1 MRRFFSQASIS
12 RKPNT
17 GAAQRPT
24 CADVQDPFASLN
36 PVYTIGE
43 HLARPLK
50 RHGIAKGREQIREKS
65 IELLEQ
71 VELHPAEE
79 ILGRFPHELSG
90 GQQQRVSIARSL
102 AMTPDL
108 LITDEPTSMLDLPI
122 RMGLLRTL
130 NRIREERGMSILF
143 VSHDLAVA
151 RISPT
156 ASWSCRTEK
165 SWGRPKS
172 VTQSPKHP
180 YTKRLLLAASRPKL
194 DPH

>member
-1 MRRFFSQASIS
+1 
-12 RKPNT
+12 
-17 GAAQRPT
+17 
-24 CADVQDPFASLN
+24 
-36 PVYTIGE
+36 
-43 HLARPLK
+43 
-50 RHGIAKGREQIREKS
+50 
-65 IELLEQ
+65 
-71 VELHPAEE
+71 
-79 ILGRFPHELSG
+79 
-90 GQQQRVSIARSL
+90 IARSL

-143 VSHDLAVA
+143 VSHDLAAA
-151 RISPT
+151 RYFSDRVLVMQDGEIVEAGPT
-156 ASWSCRTEK
+156 EA
-165 SWGRPKS
+165 